1 MEPQAAMD
9 GWTESL
15 RGVRTLFEKTGLRWA
30 VMGGMAANHYRSQTR
45 LSDDVDIL
53 VSLSEMDMD
62 AVVDMAARQGW
73 TLVRRLPDGWFVR
86 LHHERHGVIDVIA
99 SEMEYQETAL
109 GRACH
114 TALGDGTEIPILTVE
129 DIVILKLVAARGK
142 DLDDVESILL
152 SDAELD
158 WGYVRKWANEWEV
171 GPLLEQVIDR
181 AEHAKRE
188 VEAARV
194 EGRVGPQ
201 ASGCGTSPK

>member
-1 MEPQAAMD
+1 MAPKAAMD

-15 RGVRTLFEKTGLRWA
+15 RGVQALFARTGLRWA

-62 AVVDMAARQGW
+62 AVVNMAARQGW
-73 TLVRRLPDGWFVR
+73 TLVRRLSDGWFVR
-86 LHHERHGVIDVIA
+86 LHHERYGVIDVIA
-99 SEMEYQETAL
+99 SEMAFQETAL
-109 GRACH
+109 GRAHH
-114 TALGDGTEIPILTVE
+114 TALGDGTEIPILSVE

-158 WGYVRKWANEWEV
+158 WGYVRKWADEWEV
-171 GPLLEQVIDR
+171 EPLLEQVIDR
-181 AEHAKRE
+181 TEHVKRD
-188 VEAARV
+188 VEAASI
-194 EGRVGPQ
+194 EGNVSSS
-201 ASGCGTSPK
+201 ASNYSTPSP